1 YFLLAHKPKPPKDTF
16 EDLKA
21 IWVAYGIDA
30 DYFNNAYGELLNLS
44 DAELVEMRNK
54 FRAFRRQSNTLW
66 LRDLA
71 DIYSTAVDIELTRR
85 RISVLKERVA
95 GLKDPCSDVSSFT
108 NLLSE
113 QEKLVSLVNQ
123 YGKKLRGFSENYP
136 QNFEELHL
144 RANVSSAE
152 LNRMLSRQRAL
163 VAGLQEVCR

>member
-1 YFLLAHKPKPPKDTF
+1 MYK
-16 EDLKA
+16 
-21 IWVAYGIDA
+21 
-30 DYFNNAYGELLNLS
+30 
-44 DAELVEMRNK
+44 RQNK